1 MTKNIT
7 GGRIPLEESTLSF
20 LEMLDP
26 DCFDTQSN
34 WNKLKIQ
41 HKKYFYLTLIY
52 STSDIINF
60 VLFCFVDYQP
70 IYRVQRKSVLQPAI
84 RASCS

>member
-7 GGRIPLEESTLSF
+7 GGRIPLEEPTLSF

-34 WNKLKIQ
+34 
-41 HKKYFYLTLIY
+41 
-52 STSDIINF
+52 
-60 VLFCFVDYQP
+60 
-70 IYRVQRKSVLQPAI
+70 
-84 RASCS
+84 

>member
-34 WNKLKIQ
+34 
-41 HKKYFYLTLIY
+41 
-52 STSDIINF
+52 
-60 VLFCFVDYQP
+60 
-70 IYRVQRKSVLQPAI
+70 
-84 RASCS
+84 